1 MPITSNI
8 FYNGFTDA
16 DLLAGIPE
24 GQPSLE
30 YPFIEFNDISTR
42 LIKQRYHVKETAAF
56 LPLDSQLP
64 SELATRFGVTAADF
78 FLVENGTPQPVC
90 GDIVEI
96 ERTYSNMPVT
106 HTEYNNQILSFP
118 GLDASIQQAG
128 TSTEITDFSISRF
141 QSGCAFVYVGTENA
155 GNTYKAIIRY
165 VEQGIRSDN
174 IPVSNDLNLVRS
186 DLVCDNAGY
195 IAISAMLAS
204 ATNVT
209 ISGKTVSGH
218 LYYLALF
225 GGGRALYTDSN
236 ATVTITTL
244 TKEPYKLY
252 KREPFN
258 GNTRMYTEYS
268 YVRCTSFNE
277 LLNVS
282 MARPYLDDW
291 GVTLTVA
298 ADKQN
303 YLNLCAAR
311 TPCAY
316 DAPTMSRWKGNI
328 YEIASTF
335 AVLR

>member
-24 GQPSLE
+24 GQPTLE
-30 YPFIEFNDISTR
+30 YPFIEFNDVSTR

-64 SELATRFGVTAADF
+64 AELATRFGVTATDF
-78 FLVENGTPQPVC
+78 FLVENGTPQAVC

-96 ERTYSNMPVT
+96 ERTYSNMPVM

-118 GLDASIQQAG
+118 GLDANIQQAG
-128 TSTEITDFSISRF
+128 TSTEITDFSISKF
-141 QSGCAFVYVGTENA
+141 QNGYAFVYVGPENA

-165 VEQGIRSDN
+165 VENGEATDGSPISYDKTHTY
-174 IPVSNDLNLVRS
+174 S
-186 DLVCDNAGY
+186 DLVCDNLGY
-195 IAISAMLAS
+195 IAIPAMLAS

-218 LYYLALF
+218 LYYLYKY
-225 GGGRALYTDSN
+225 GGSGFVYANTN

-268 YVRCTSFNE
+268 YVRCTSFDE
-277 LLNVS
+277 LLNVN

-291 GVTLTVA
+291 GVTLTIA
-298 ADKQN
+298 ADKQS

>member
-24 GQPSLE
+24 GQPTLE
-30 YPFIEFNDISTR
+30 YPFIEFNDVSTR

-64 SELATRFGVTAADF
+64 AELATRFGVAAADF
-78 FLVENGTPQPVC
+78 FLVENGTPQTVC

-96 ERTYSNMPVT
+96 ERTYSNMPIM

-118 GLDASIQQAG
+118 GLDANIQQAG
-128 TSTEITDFSISRF
+128 TSTEITDFSISKF
-141 QSGCAFVYVGTENA
+141 QNGYAFVYVGTKNV

-165 VEQGIRSDN
+165 VESGTATNGESISEDITFSR
-174 IPVSNDLNLVRS
+174 P
-186 DLVCDNAGY
+186 DLVCDNLGY
-195 IAISAMLAS
+195 IAIRAMLDT
-204 ATNVT
+204 ATNVSF
-209 ISGKTVSGH
+209 SGKTVSGH
-218 LYYLALF
+218 LNYLYKVVASTTVY
-225 GGGRALYTDSN
+225 ANST
-236 ATVTITTL
+236 ATVTITSL
-244 TKEPYKLY
+244 SKEPYKLY

-268 YVRCTSFNE
+268 YVRCTSFDE
-277 LLNVS
+277 LLNVN
-282 MARPYLDDW
+282 MPRPYLDDW
-291 GVTLTVA
+291 GVTLTVV
-298 ADKQN
+298 ADKQS
-303 YLNLCAAR
+303 YLNLCASR